1 MSGFMLWQ
9 ALPLGWKTG
18 GCIGLTALVLSA
30 CPSAQ
35 KAQNEANDKPL
46 PSASPSSE
54 FPPGSDIALL
64 SYGKELLL
72 NTPKHLGPA
81 AEKPALRLA
90 SSNMSCVSCHLNGGK
105 SLTAMGF
112 AGIAQRYPRY
122 RALENRKISLSERIN
137 SCFERSLNGKPLPAP
152 EGAALSAYLTWL
164 SGTAP
169 QPEKETDL
177 AEPLLPPIQLLD
189 RAANPQAGAKL
200 YQYHCAACHG
210 AKGEGL
216 YKDPQMPQRGFT
228 FPPVAGPQSYGQGSN
243 LNRLIIAARYI
254 QANMPLGRPVLS
266 AAEAFD
272 IAAFISGLQRPL
284 LAAPEKDYPDRQQK
298 PVDVPYPPYADAF
311 SVEQHQFGPFTPML
325 PPASAPEKAR
335 PASP

>member
-1 MSGFMLWQ
+1 MSFLNLWP

-18 GCIGLTALVLSA
+18 SLIGLLAMLLSA
-30 CPSAQ
+30 CPPAQ
-35 KAQNEANDKPL
+35 KAQNNPNDRPL
-46 PSASPSSE
+46 SSASPSSE
-54 FPPGSDIALL
+54 FPPGSDIPLL
-64 SYGKELLL
+64 TYGKELLL

-81 AEKPALRLA
+81 AEKPELRLA

-137 SCFERSLNGKPLPAP
+137 SCFERSLNGKTLPQR
-152 EGAALSAYLTWL
+152 ESAALTAYLTWL
-164 SGTAP
+164 SDTAP
-169 QPEKETDL
+169 QPDKRADL
-177 AEPLLPPIQLLD
+177 QEPLLPPIQFLD
-189 RAANPQAGAKL
+189 RSANPQAGAKL

-210 AKGEGL
+210 AKGQGL
-216 YKDPQMPQRGFT
+216 YKDSQAPQLGFT

-243 LNRLIIAARYI
+243 LNRLSIAARYI

-266 AAEAFD
+266 AEEAFD
-272 IAAFISGLQRPL
+272 IAAFMNSLDRPR
-284 LAAPEKDYPDRQQK
+284 LASPEQDYPDRKQK
-298 PVDVPYPPYADAF
+298 PFDVPYPPYADAF
-311 SVEQHQFGPFTPML
+311 PAEQHQLGPFKPML
-325 PPASAPEKAR
+325 PPASAPEKVR